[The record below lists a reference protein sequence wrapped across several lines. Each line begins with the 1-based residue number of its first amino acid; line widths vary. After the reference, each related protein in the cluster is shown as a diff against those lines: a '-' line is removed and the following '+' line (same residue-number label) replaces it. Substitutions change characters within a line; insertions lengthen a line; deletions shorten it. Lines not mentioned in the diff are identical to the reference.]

1 MKKLMATALLLTSVA
16 SSGVW
21 AHGSHGVV
29 GEDAAKASAA
39 RTVQKMTFQDIG
51 FEAGKLDESWQSL
64 KADQIKLVKKD
75 DASYV
80 YAVTNAKSDQT
91 LYVTIMASGAAVEA
105 SFNQ

>member
-39 RTVQKMTFQDIG
+39 RAVQKMTFQDIG

-64 KADQIKLVKKD
+64 KADQIKLYSLEPLYRSVKWLNLSQNYLS
-75 DASYV
+75 AYNIFWRIIV
-80 YAVTNAKSDQT
+80 
-91 LYVTIMASGAAVEA
+91 
-105 SFNQ
+105 